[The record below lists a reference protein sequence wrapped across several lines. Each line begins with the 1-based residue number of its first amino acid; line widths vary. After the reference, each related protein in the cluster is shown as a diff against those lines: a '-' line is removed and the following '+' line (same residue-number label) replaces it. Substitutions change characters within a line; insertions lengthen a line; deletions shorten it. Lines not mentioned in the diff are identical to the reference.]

1 MKLSELEINKTGIVK
16 RNNNSKEIA
25 KRFQDLGITSN
36 TRIIPILN
44 SPSGKI
50 RAYYVKDTL
59 LAIRDQEAENIE
71 IS

>member
-1 MKLSELEINKTGIVK
+1 MKLSELEINKTGIVTK
-16 RNNNSKEIA
+16 NNNSKEIA

-36 TRIIPILN
+36 TRIIPLLN
-44 SPSGKI
+44 SPSGEI